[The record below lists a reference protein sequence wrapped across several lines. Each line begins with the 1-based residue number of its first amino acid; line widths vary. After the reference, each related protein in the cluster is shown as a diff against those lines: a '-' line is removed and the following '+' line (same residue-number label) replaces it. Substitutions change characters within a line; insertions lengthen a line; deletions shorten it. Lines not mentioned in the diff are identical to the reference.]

1 MTRYFF
7 GLVGVTFI
15 LSFYVWQQ
23 TQSVRLGYQV
33 DNVRRDCERWEQ
45 QNQDLRL
52 RINSLLAMDRLD
64 RVAKEKNLITPTE
77 KNTIFLEK

>member
-7 GLVGVTFI
+7 GLIGVTFI

-64 RVAKEKNLITPTE
+64 RVAKEKNLITPSE